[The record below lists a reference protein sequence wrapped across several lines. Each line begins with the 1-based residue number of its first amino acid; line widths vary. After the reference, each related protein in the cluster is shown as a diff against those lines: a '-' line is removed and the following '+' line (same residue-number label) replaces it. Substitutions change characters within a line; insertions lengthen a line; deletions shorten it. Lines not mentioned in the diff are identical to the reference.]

1 MRMAINYLV
10 VVIVCFLGAIL
21 QAAIGFGFP
30 IIGMIFMSMVFPLPA
45 ATTIVQTSG
54 IVGVGY
60 LFFKYFRHVR
70 WKTLLPFL
78 LCAVA
83 FGSVLTW
90 YSYKVSVSNL
100 KLYMGVLLILIAVF
114 MLFFSDKVKLKATP
128 AVGCAMGLV
137 SGAMNGFF
145 AIGGP
150 PVALYLLPAIEEKLA
165 YIATANAYFFLFKI
179 VNLPIRFTNGS
190 VGTEHIG
197 YILVSIVAMTIGTF
211 TGEQLVMLKM
221 DKKLLSK
228 LVYGFVIISGLIII
242 IQEALK

>member
-1 MRMAINYLV
+1 MTATYV
-10 VVIVCFLGAIL
+10 FVILICFLGAIL
-21 QAAIGFGFP
+21 QAVIGFGFP
-30 IIGMIFMSMVFPLPA
+30 IVGMIFMTMLFPLPA
-45 ATTIVQTSG
+45 ATTIVQTAG
-54 IVGVGY
+54 IIGVGY
-60 LFFKYFRHVR
+60 LFFKYLKHVR
-70 WKTLLPFL
+70 WKVLLPFL

-83 FGSVLTW
+83 FGSILTW

-100 KLYMGVLLILIAVF
+100 KMYMGILLILIAVF
-114 MLFFSDKVKLKATP
+114 MLFLSEKVKLKATP
-128 AVGCAMGLV
+128 AVGCAMGLL

-150 PVALYLLPAIEEKLA
+150 PVALYLLPAIDEKLA

-190 VGTEHIG
+190 VGKEHIG
-197 YILVSIVAMTIGTF
+197 FIITAIVSMTLGTF

-228 LVYGFVIISGLIII
+228 LVYGFVIISGLIIV
-242 IQEALK
+242 IQEAMK

>member
-1 MRMAINYLV
+1 MAINYLI
-10 VVIVCFLGAIL
+10 VISVCFLGAVL

-30 IIGMIFMSMVFPLPA
+30 IIGMIFMSMIFPLPV

-60 LFFKYFRHVR
+60 LFFKYFKKVR

-78 LCAVA
+78 VCAIGL
-83 FGSVLTW
+83 GSFLTW
-90 YSYKVSVSNL
+90 YSSGLSVSSL
-100 KLYMGVLLILIAVF
+100 KLYMGILLILIATF
-114 MLFFSDKVKLKATP
+114 MLFLSERVKLKATP
-128 AVGCAMGLV
+128 AVGCTMGLI

-150 PVALYLLPAIEEKLA
+150 PVALYLMPAIDDKIA
-165 YIATANAYFFLFKI
+165 YIASANAYFFLFKV

-190 VGTEHIG
+190 VGSEHIG
-197 YILVSIVAMTIGTF
+197 YLLASVAAMTIGTF
-211 TGEQLVMLKM
+211 VGEYKVMLKM
-221 DKKLLSK
+221 DKKIMSK
-228 LVYGFVIISGLIII
+228 LVYGFVIISGLIIV

>member
-30 IIGMIFMSMVFPLPA
+30 IIGMIFMSMVFPLPV
-45 ATTIVQTSG
+45 ATTIVQSSG

-60 LFFKYFRHVR
+60 LFFKYLKHVR
-70 WKTLLPFL
+70 WKILLPFL
-78 LCAVA
+78 LCAVIL
-83 FGSVLTW
+83 GSILTW

-100 KLYMGVLLILIAVF
+100 KMYMGILLILIAFF
-114 MLFFSDKVKLKATP
+114 MLFLSEKVKLKATP
-128 AVGCAMGLV
+128 AVGCAMGLI
-137 SGAMNGFF
+137 SGTMNGFF

-150 PVALYLLPAIEEKLA
+150 PVALYLMPAIDEKLA

-190 VGTEHIG
+190 VGKEHIG
-197 YILVSIVAMTIGTF
+197 FIITAIVSMTLGTF

-228 LVYGFVIISGLIII
+228 LVYGFVIISGLIIV
-242 IQEALK
+242 IQEAMK